1 MIKAE
6 LGRLSGMAPE
16 ELEAVLSS
24 PRVYFT
30 CPYCGIMTDVNADE
44 SGCLCGEDGPSE
56 G

>member
-16 ELEAVLSS
+16 EVEALVSS

-30 CPYCGIMTDVNADE
+30 CPCCGLTTDVDADE
-44 SGCLCGEDGPSE
+44 PGCLCGEDWPSDD
-56 G
+56 